1 MRRVVLV
8 IVLGVGLSAS
18 EALIYPK
25 NAVAAATVSDQ
36 ITHIRKQVL
45 DIEQELV
52 DGLHSAKQAKTNM
65 KKIQTLLKLQKEER
79 SLGEKRLAELES
91 TVEELQSRKLSLDE
105 KITEQRAR
113 IRRSLMA
120 VERSLHTDPIQS
132 PEQEGVEAPRRKVL
146 ANLVERG
153 IRETEALKIDLADA
167 DQLEVRIAEEKQQ
180 LAYLFADL
188 DEQKGILE
196 FNQQLQAD
204 ILKKHENERVVQLD
218 NYRKLKVAESQVE
231 NLIQDFNAR
240 VELQRTTEAERQ
252 ASIAA
257 REAQKNIDKSVAAVG
272 QSDFAKLKGQL
283 KLPIADGKILTAYG
297 RAFDPKSGLYVFK
310 KGIDIGS
317 DKKQTVHAIYGVKIA
332 YSGELPDYG
341 KVAIVDHGGHFYT
354 LCAHLGSSLRKTGDS
369 VAAGD
374 AIGETDDLGTPVYF
388 EIRARNVAVNPLQW
402 ISN

>member
-1 MRRVVLV
+1 
-8 IVLGVGLSAS
+8 
-18 EALIYPK
+18 
-25 NAVAAATVSDQ
+25 
-36 ITHIRKQVL
+36 
-45 DIEQELV
+45 
-52 DGLHSAKQAKTNM
+52 
-65 KKIQTLLKLQKEER
+65 
-79 SLGEKRLAELES
+79 
-91 TVEELQSRKLSLDE
+91 
-105 KITEQRAR
+105 
-113 IRRSLMA
+113 MA

-167 DQLEVRIAEEKQQ
+167 DQLEVRIGDEKQQ

-196 FNQQLQAD
+196 FNQQLQVD

-257 REAQKNIDKSVAAVG
+257 REAQKNVDKSVASVTAGVG

-283 KLPIADGKILTAYG
+283 KLPIAYGKILTAYG
-297 RAFDPKSGLYVFK
+297 RAFDSKSGLYVFK
-310 KGIDIGS
+310 KGIDIRP
-317 DKKQTVHAIYGVKIA
+317 DKKQTVHAIYGGKVA

-341 KVAIVDHGGHFYT
+341 KVAIIDHGDHFYT